1 MFQHT
6 GDCGER
12 TQLVSLTYA
21 LKPAF
26 LQYAH
31 TYHGLEDVLHAFD
44 QLLVDLDGQVTD
56 HLSVLC
62 QVEVGQTV
70 FVLPRCVVFHEGLST
85 DDKKKRNYFVGLYP
99 GWSAMSEA
107 TKTMVN

>member
-1 MFQHT
+1 M
-6 GDCGER
+6 
-12 TQLVSLTYA
+12 
-21 LKPAF
+21 
-26 LQYAH
+26 YAH

-70 FVLPRCVVFHEGLST
+70 FILPRCVVLHEGLRRT
-85 DDKKKRNYFVGLYP
+85 DRLENDKKHRKYFVSL
-99 GWSAMSEA
+99 SFQ
-107 TKTMVN
+107 

>member
-1 MFQHT
+1 MH
-6 GDCGER
+6 
-12 TQLVSLTYA
+12 A
-21 LKPAF
+21 L
-26 LQYAH
+26 

-70 FVLPRCVVFHEGLST
+70 FILSLCVVLHEGLRHTDRQRQDRKYVSIFIPDDSIKTPSHSHEKASLST
-85 DDKKKRNYFVGLYP
+85 ITTLIWCIFCG
-99 GWSAMSEA
+99 
-107 TKTMVN
+107 

>member
-1 MFQHT
+1 MYVH
-6 GDCGER
+6 
-12 TQLVSLTYA
+12 SL
-21 LKPAF
+21 LMPV
-26 LQYAH
+26 L

-70 FVLPRCVVFHEGLST
+70 FILPLRVVLHEGLRYT
-85 DDKKKRNYFVGLYP
+85 ERQRQDRKWKKGRKY
-99 GWSAMSEA
+99 
-107 TKTMVN
+107 

>member
-1 MFQHT
+1 M
-6 GDCGER
+6 
-12 TQLVSLTYA
+12 
-21 LKPAF
+21 
-26 LQYAH
+26 YAH

-70 FVLPRCVVFHEGLST
+70 FILPRCVVLHEGLRCT
-85 DDKKKRNYFVGLYP
+85 DRLENDKKDRKYFVSL
-99 GWSAMSEA
+99 SFQ
-107 TKTMVN
+107 

>member
-1 MFQHT
+1 MSTHT
-6 GDCGER
+6 APRHVG
-12 TQLVSLTYA
+12 
-21 LKPAF
+21 
-26 LQYAH
+26 AH

-70 FVLPRCVVFHEGLST
+70 FILPLCVVLHEGLRHR
-85 DDKKKRNYFVGLYP
+85 KEIQVRKCKEGRKCFVNLKP
-99 GWSAMSEA
+99 RQF
-107 TKTMVN
+107 N